1 MSEIAEAAAPAAAV
15 EDVSAPQ
22 STQDLAATVIQE
34 AEGSIQES
42 PGVVEREEPPGVAP
56 VADPPKELS
65 VEEQLLAE
73 FGFKDAK
80 RPDGREH
87 YISRSKVLQMIGSGL
102 KRGQA
107 RWDGERTAIETERT
121 ALRGHLE
128 QLRAGVSGDP
138 KAFLSELASH
148 DPRYKAFLEP
158 QAAPVAPQAQI
169 ADMPKPNVPLG
180 DGSFTYD
187 VEGIQKLIE
196 WAVDAKMMPKVDERL
211 KPYAERVKDEE
222 ERAQTESQR
231 AALRT
236 STQQQMTEAQSWPGF
251 GTLAAD
257 NSLTPFQQEVLT
269 ELANDT
275 AKARAANRRPTM
287 TLRQA
292 YLEVHARQL
301 AADDTAKR
309 AKWIEESN
317 AAPRSTSV
325 TRGGAESTRP
335 RGPRST
341 EEIAREQIQRL
352 GA

>member
-34 AEGSIQES
+34 AEGSIQET
-42 PGVVEREEPPGVAP
+42 PGVVEREEPAAAP
-56 VADPPKELS
+56 VAEPPKELS

-158 QAAPVAPQAQI
+158 AAAPAPQQAPI
-169 ADMPKPNVPLG
+169 AEMPQPDLPLQ
-180 DGSFTYD
+180 DGGRTYS
-187 VEGIQKLIE
+187 VEGLQKLIE

-222 ERAQTESQR
+222 ERAQTEAQR
-231 AALRT
+231 EQLRAT
-236 STQQQMTEAQSWPGF
+236 TQRQMAEAQTWPGF
-251 GTLAAD
+251 GALSPD
-257 NSLTPFQQEVLT
+257 GPLTPFQQDVLA
-269 ELANDT
+269 ELAKD
-275 AKARAANRRPTM
+275 REAAQAQKRRPTM

-309 AKWIEESN
+309 AKWIEEQN

-341 EEIAREQIQRL
+341 EEIAREQIARL

>member
-1 MSEIAEAAAPAAAV
+1 MSDVVEAAAPAAV
-15 EDVSAPQ
+15 EEVSAPQ

-34 AEGSIQES
+34 AEGSIQET
-42 PGVVEREEPPGVAP
+42 PGVVEREAAPAVEAAPAEPA
-56 VADPPKELS
+56 KELS

-138 KAFLSELASH
+138 KAFLSELATH

-158 QAAPVAPQAQI
+158 AAPAPAAAQI

-211 KPYAERVKDEE
+211 KPITER
-222 ERAQTESQR
+222 ERAQQEEAER
-231 AALRT
+231 ASRT
-236 STQQQMTEAQSWPGF
+236 SALETSTRQQMTEAQSWPGF

-301 AADDTAKR
+301 AADDTARR
-309 AKWIEESN
+309 AKWIEETN

-341 EEIAREQIQRL
+341 EEIAREQIARL

>member
-34 AEGSIQES
+34 AEGSIQET
-42 PGVVEREEPPGVAP
+42 PGVVEREEPAAAP
-56 VADPPKELS
+56 VAEPPKELS

-158 QAAPVAPQAQI
+158 AAAPAPQQAPI
-169 ADMPKPNVPLG
+169 TEMPQPDLPLQ
-180 DGSFTYD
+180 DGGRTYS
-187 VEGIQKLIE
+187 VEGLQKLIE

-211 KPYAERVKDEE
+211 KPITER
-222 ERAQTESQR
+222 ERAQQEEAER
-231 AALRT
+231 ASRT
-236 STQQQMTEAQSWPGF
+236 SALETSTRQQMTEAQSWPGF

-301 AADDTAKR
+301 AADDTARR
-309 AKWIEESN
+309 AKWIEETN

-341 EEIAREQIQRL
+341 EEIAREQIARL